1 MTAKKDFNSKKLG
14 RKQKILLLFKLGNWL
29 EQAGDSTS

>member
-14 RKQKILLLFKLGNWL
+14 RKQKILLFKLGNWL